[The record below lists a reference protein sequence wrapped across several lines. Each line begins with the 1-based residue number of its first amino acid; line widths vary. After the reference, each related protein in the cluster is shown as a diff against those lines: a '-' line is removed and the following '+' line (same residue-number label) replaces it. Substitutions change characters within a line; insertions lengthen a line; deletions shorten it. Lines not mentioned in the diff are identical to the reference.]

1 MFSFL
6 HVKYITYS
14 TRTRIFWP
22 WQLQKSLL
30 SSMFTFFII
39 IFYANILTTTNFNIN
54 WCHWFRRLSSTSG
67 FASFESEESL
77 FSSSESIRIR
87 LYSNSLIIFF
97 TYTAISPGKTVHF
110 ILYVLFWGS
119 RNLISWFLRY
129 LFKFLFKPTLLPNK
143 SIFYQNLDEVFFQTW
158 KWYILPS
165 LNLDSIPSFCCF
177 FCLSIEDKHCCFFV

>member
-1 MFSFL
+1 
-6 HVKYITYS
+6 
-14 TRTRIFWP
+14 
-22 WQLQKSLL
+22 
-30 SSMFTFFII
+30 MFTFFII
-39 IFYANILTTTNFNIN
+39 IFYANILTTTKFNIN

-67 FASFESEESL
+67 FTSFESEESL
-77 FSSSESIRIR
+77 FSSPESIRIR

-143 SIFYQNLDEVFFQTW
+143 SILYHFHANRFFQTW
-158 KWYILPS
+158 KVVYSPFLELR
-165 LNLDSIPSFCCF
+165 LNPFFLSVFF
-177 FCLSIEDKHCCFFV
+177 FCLFIEDKHCRFFV